1 MVTDS
6 MNTRDRLR
14 AVIPGPWHGW
24 LVVAVPLGL
33 PFPIPAAPPLPIT
46 GEAKMEALNLDGLD
60 GLNLAENPGSD
71 PENLLGD
78 DVDPKALLWEAG
90 EMAPPEDVAFS
101 LQQLCAAAG
110 ENLETGAR
118 VVSALERIA
127 AALESLNKHAATAAA
142 ALG

>member
-1 MVTDS
+1 
-6 MNTRDRLR
+6 
-14 AVIPGPWHGW
+14 
-24 LVVAVPLGL
+24 
-33 PFPIPAAPPLPIT
+33 
-46 GEAKMEALNLDGLD
+46 MEALNLDGLD

-78 DVDPKALLWEAG
+78 DVDPKALLWESG